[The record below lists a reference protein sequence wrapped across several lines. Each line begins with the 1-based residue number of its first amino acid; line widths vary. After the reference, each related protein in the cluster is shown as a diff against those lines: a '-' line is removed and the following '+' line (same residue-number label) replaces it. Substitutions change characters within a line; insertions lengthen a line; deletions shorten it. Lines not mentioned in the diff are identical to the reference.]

1 MGEAYDM
8 LFRLQLL
15 SLGRIELKEEVV
27 TKVVWKFFGMYDL
40 YKYVISDP
48 KIKVRHQSLL
58 QRQKTKTVTILIYI
72 FLNPLFCLF
81 THLRIENNR

>member
-48 KIKVRHQSLL
+48 KIKVRH
-58 QRQKTKTVTILIYI
+58 
-72 FLNPLFCLF
+72 
-81 THLRIENNR
+81 